1 MFVTP
6 PDLIV
11 TAPELTLKSSE
22 EKDATPL
29 LLVLAS
35 SPATVIV
42 VPVAEVLIPEP
53 PATVKVSE
61 PNKTSILPLSVVASK
76 SCEVISEVNAI
87 VPVVAGRVI
96 VTTAAEQ
103 STKIFRIYSYQITN
117 NLLDEEDYEDGKH
130 ELSIELIK
138 KEQLKHCI
146 EVANLQKQIDKN
158 PFDKS
163 VQVMRKNSNEEML
176 SRKYDRLFK
185 KSKVV
190 KNG

>member
-1 MFVTP
+1 MNESKTTNESKKQKWIKGEHDKAVQIHW
-6 PDLIV
+6 DNIDRIKK
-11 TAPELTLKSSE
+11 LK
-22 EKDATPL
+22 D
-29 LLVLAS
+29 
-35 SPATVIV
+35 
-42 VPVAEVLIPEP
+42 
-53 PATVKVSE
+53 
-61 PNKTSILPLSVVASK
+61 
-76 SCEVISEVNAI
+76 
-87 VPVVAGRVI
+87 
-96 VTTAAEQ
+96 EQ
-103 STKIFRIYSYQITN
+103 STKIYRIYSYQITN

-130 ELSIELIK
+130 ELSIELIQ

-163 VQVMRKNSNEEML
+163 VEVMRKNSNEEML